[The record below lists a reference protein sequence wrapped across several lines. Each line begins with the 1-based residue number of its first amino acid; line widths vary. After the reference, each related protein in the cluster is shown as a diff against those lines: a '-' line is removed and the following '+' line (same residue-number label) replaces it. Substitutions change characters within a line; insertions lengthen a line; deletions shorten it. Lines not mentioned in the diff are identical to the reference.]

1 LKRKA
6 FYLVTC
12 ILVVALV
19 FGLSLA
25 GCKSTTTTTTVAAET
40 TTTVAAET
48 TTTTVAA
55 ETTTA
60 AAAKT
65 FKFGYISKLL
75 THPWFTAES
84 AGIEKF
90 CKENGIEYVSA
101 DANMDDEKCLQLVDE
116 LITQK
121 IDALMICATSQGIG
135 PAIVEKC
142 TKAGI
147 PVLTIDDTLLDSAGK
162 QLNHVG
168 LPTKEVGIMGG
179 EALAKLAKEMGF
191 FDDAKNV
198 VKVMNLTSP
207 KLSVLMERT
216 EGYTEALKKNTPL
229 TKDSDYILVDTKDGM
244 LNNALPAC
252 NAVVSANP
260 KVTHWIATG
269 INDDCGIA
277 AVRTCEEL
285 GIAATNYISCGL
297 GGYDLALEELAKGN
311 ASFITIGLRPDIEGY
326 TAGEEMYKF
335 LKDGTALKEY
345 IEVGGTMVNVD
356 NYKESPFW
364 KG

>member
-1 LKRKA
+1 MKRKA

-25 GCKSTTTTTTVAAET
+25 GCKSTTTTTTAAAET
-40 TTTVAAET
+40 TTTAAAET
-48 TTTTVAA
+48 TTTAAA
-55 ETTTA
+55 ETTTT

-75 THPWFTAES
+75 THPWFMAES

-147 PVLTIDDTLLDSAGK
+147 PVVTIDDTLLDSAGK
-162 QLNHVG
+162 QLNHIG
-168 LPTKEVGIMGG
+168 MPTKDVGIMGG

-277 AVRTCEEL
+277 AIRTCEEL

-311 ASFITIGLRPDIEGY
+311 ASFITIGLRPDNEGY
-326 TAGEEMYKF
+326 AAAEEIYKF
-335 LKDGTALKEY
+335 LKDGTALQEIIY
-345 IEVGGTMVNVD
+345 VGGTIVNVD